1 MSTSRDAVAE
11 AIAQNRRLAASRLVR
26 RDEIDAELAAE
37 TDEARRAALQAE
49 RATVESELQATLAE
63 INQLLRLARQ
73 APLAPGAAVTDAA
86 EEDPL
91 APSAEMAALDRVR
104 EHIRSLE
111 TQVRVNEELRRVDEP
126 AAPEEPPPPSGPR
139 KKTM

>member
-11 AIAQNRRLAASRLVR
+11 AIAQNRRLAASRLLR
-26 RDEIDAELAAE
+26 RDELDAELAAE
-37 TDEARRAALQAE
+37 TDETRRAALQAE
-49 RATVESELQATLAE
+49 RATVEGELKTTLAE

-73 APLAPGAAVTDAA
+73 APLAPGVAVTEDQAQ
-86 EEDPL
+86 DPL
-91 APSAEMAALDRVR
+91 TPSAEMAALDSVR
-104 EHIRSLE
+104 AHIRSLE
-111 TQVRVNEELRRVDEP
+111 AQVRVNDELRRVNEP